1 MKLLRITA
9 LLTCAAALIF
19 TNGCGKKDDGKLKVA
34 ISIPSAD
41 HGWTGGVVWWAEQVK
56 REMEARDPNLRII
69 ISTAKDSAE
78 QVSKIENMLV
88 QGVGALVLLPQEPA
102 PLTGI
107 CEQVKKSGV
116 YLVVV
121 DRGLTKE
128 VQDLT
133 IAGDNARI
141 RAHLRGGDGEK
152 T

>member
-1 MKLLRITA
+1 MKLFRFMT

-56 REMEARDPNLRII
+56 REMEAKDPNLKII

-102 PLTGI
+102 PLTRASANRSRRTAFI
-107 CEQVKKSGV
+107 WSSW
-116 YLVVV
+116 
-121 DRGLTKE
+121 
-128 VQDLT
+128 
-133 IAGDNARI
+133 IAG
-141 RAHLRGGDGEK
+141 
-152 T
+152 

>member
-1 MKLLRITA
+1 MKMFRIA
-9 LLTCAAALIF
+9 MLLTCAASLFFAC
-19 TNGCGKKDDGKLKVA
+19 GCGKKDDGKLKVA

-56 REMEARDPNLRII
+56 REMEAKDPNLKII

-107 CEQVKKSGV
+107 CEQCQEEPHEG
-116 YLVVV
+116 
-121 DRGLTKE
+121 
-128 VQDLT
+128 
-133 IAGDNARI
+133 
-141 RAHLRGGDGEK
+141 
-152 T
+152 

>member
-1 MKLLRITA
+1 MKLFRFMT

-41 HGWTGGVVWWAEQVK
+41 HGGVVWWAEQVK
-56 REMEARDPNLRII
+56 REMEAKDPNLKII

-102 PLTGI
+102 PLTRASANRSRRTAFIWYG
-107 CEQVKKSGV
+107 C
-116 YLVVV
+116 VV
-121 DRGLTKE
+121 
-128 VQDLT
+128 
-133 IAGDNARI
+133 
-141 RAHLRGGDGEK
+141 
-152 T
+152 